1 MSTLA
6 ASLPAS
12 AFPAYAPP
20 ARRAVIVPPAGGT
33 TLSAFTDT
41 LVVKLAG
48 ADTGDALTL
57 AFATTPPGGG
67 PPPHRHTREDE
78 LFIVVDGRLE
88 YFVEGAWV
96 RAEPGAVVFV
106 PRGVEHTFRNAGD
119 TPARQ
124 WVLTTPGGFD
134 RFFAECAGVFA
145 AAAAAGAA
153 PDMRRVL
160 AAFARQGI
168 ELTA

>member
-1 MSTLA
+1 MPTLA
-6 ASLPAS
+6 AALPTT
-12 AFPAYAPP
+12 AYAAP

-33 TLSAFTDT
+33 ELTAFGDT

-48 ADTGDALTL
+48 AATRDALTL
-57 AFATTPPGGG
+57 ALGTTPPGGG
-67 PPPHRHTREDE
+67 PPPHRHANEDE
-78 LFIVVDGRLE
+78 LFIVVSGRLE
-88 YFVEGAWV
+88 YWVDRAWV
-96 RAEPGAVVFV
+96 AAEPGTVVFM

-145 AAAAAGAA
+145 DAAAANAA
-153 PDMRRVL
+153 PDMARVL
-160 AAFARQGI
+160 AVFAKHGLEI
-168 ELTA
+168 AA